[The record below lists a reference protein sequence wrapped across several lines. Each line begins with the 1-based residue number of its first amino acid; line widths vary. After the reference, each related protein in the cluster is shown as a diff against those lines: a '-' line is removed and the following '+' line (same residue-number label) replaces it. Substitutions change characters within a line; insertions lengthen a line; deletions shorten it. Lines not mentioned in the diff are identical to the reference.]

1 MHMRRKK
8 WARPELESCPYYRDF
23 PENYK
28 GKWAEQ
34 FPKKAPLHVELGCG
48 KGVST
53 ALMVRDNP
61 DINYLVIDLVRDVLG
76 SARRNIEAAY
86 GDDPVENVIIASLH
100 IEYIYKYLGEGD
112 RAERIYIQF
121 CNPWTKRK
129 KHEKRRLT
137 HSRQLMQYRDFL
149 ADGGEIWFKTD
160 DDELF
165 DDSLEYFAQCGFSIR
180 YLTRDLHA
188 SGFTPNYQSEHE
200 MMYSEKGV
208 PIKFAI
214 AVKGPLPEALDA
226 AFLQE

>member
-8 WARPELESCPYYRDF
+8 WARPELETCPYYREF
-23 PENYK
+23 PEECK
-28 GKWAEQ
+28 GKWAAQ
-34 FPKKAPLHVELGCG
+34 FPHAAPLHIELGCG

-53 ALMVRDNP
+53 AQMTRDNP
-61 DINYLVIDLVRDVLG
+61 DVNYLVIDLVRDVLG

-86 GDDPVENVIIASLH
+86 GDRPVENVIISALH
-100 IEYIYKYLGEGD
+100 IEYIYKYLGDGD
-112 RAERIYIQF
+112 QAERIYIQF

-149 ADGGEIWFKTD
+149 QDGGEIWFKTD

-165 DDSLEYFAQCGFSIR
+165 DDSLQYFAECGFTVR
-180 YLTRDLHA
+180 YITRDLHQ

-214 AVKGPLPEALDA
+214 AVKGPLPEGGI
-226 AFLQE
+226 QPKEE